1 MRFSKTLVK
10 NLLHFLRGLQNQITV
25 RILGLQPKPLLH
37 PEAKSLP
44 VSHYFQSKSH
54 FFRLQQFASNFLVRS
69 GWYNSFLTLRS
80 VDQSGKPLPWLTYP
94 AIYFIELLDLSNKV
108 VMEFGSGASTLYF
121 SRRSKSVIS
130 YETSKY
136 WHNLF
141 EEKLG
146 PNCLMHF
153 VSKDFME
160 ELLSHESSNKL
171 NDLFVHDCLHNF
183 EPECG
188 TNSTSVY
195 DIILNL

>member
-1 MRFSKTLVK
+1 
-10 NLLHFLRGLQNQITV
+10 
-25 RILGLQPKPLLH
+25 
-37 PEAKSLP
+37 
-44 VSHYFQSKSH
+44 
-54 FFRLQQFASNFLVRS
+54 
-69 GWYNSFLTLRS
+69 
-80 VDQSGKPLPWLTYP
+80 
-94 AIYFIELLDLSNKV
+94 
-108 VMEFGSGASTLYF
+108 MEFGSGASTLYF